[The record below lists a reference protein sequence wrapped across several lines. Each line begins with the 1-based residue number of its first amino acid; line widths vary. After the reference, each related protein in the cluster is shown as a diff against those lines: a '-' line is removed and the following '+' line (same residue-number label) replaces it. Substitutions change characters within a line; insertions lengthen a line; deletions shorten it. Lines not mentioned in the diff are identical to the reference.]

1 MFLNVKD
8 ERAHDLAK
16 RIAQHTGQS
25 LTAVVREALAEKL
38 ERVEKAQAKNR
49 AALAAELNR
58 LALHCASL
66 LNPADERTADE
77 IIGYDAR
84 GLPT

>member
-8 ERAHDLAK
+8 ERAHDLAR
-16 RIAQHTGQS
+16 RIAYHTGQS

-38 ERVEKAQAKNR
+38 ERVEKARAKNR
-49 AALAAELNR
+49 AALAEEMNR

-77 IIGYDAR
+77 IIGYDEH

>member
-1 MFLNVKD
+1 MFLKIKD
-8 ERAHDLAK
+8 KKAYDLAK
-16 RIAQHTGQS
+16 KISRHTGQS
-25 LTAVVREALAEKL
+25 LADVVKEALAEKL
-38 ERVEKAQAKNR
+38 ERVEKARTKNR
-49 AALAAELNR
+49 AALAEELNR

-77 IIGYDAR
+77 IIGYDEH

>member
-8 ERAHDLAK
+8 ERAYDLAK
-16 RIAQHTGQS
+16 RISRHTGQS
-25 LTAVVREALAEKL
+25 LTGVVKEALAEKL
-38 ERVEKAQAKNR
+38 ERVEKARAKNR

-66 LNPADERTADE
+66 LNPADKRTADE
-77 IIGYDAR
+77 IIGYDEH

>member
-8 ERAHDLAK
+8 ERAHDLAR
-16 RIAQHTGQS
+16 RIAYRTGQS

-38 ERVEKAQAKNR
+38 ERVEKARAKNR
-49 AALAAELNR
+49 AALAEEMNR

-77 IIGYDAR
+77 VIGYDER